1 MTGYPIFWT
10 PNGDKLVLYVREQV
24 PQQDGEGFEDQYR
37 YLVYTPNPAAFGEIS
52 LAGTALGMEPSESE
66 ALIIQS
72 DGTDGFSLGWLNL
85 DTGEFREESSI
96 DELNEGPYALSPS
109 QNILLHGDSSDNLRC
124 TDIHSLSVGS
134 NSGFQP
140 LISPGCYP
148 AWSHDGSKLAYTA
161 KGDPDFAPNKLL
173 ISNTDGTDP
182 ISVFGE
188 ELIADMGFPTWS
200 PSGTSIAFT
209 KGGQSGS
216 NAIYLVQIPFEV
228 ED

>member
-1 MTGYPIFWT
+1 MTGYPIFWA

-24 PQQDGEGFEDQYR
+24 SQQDGEGFEDQYR
-37 YLVYTPNPAAFGEIS
+37 YLAYTPSTETFDEIS

-72 DGTDGFSLGWLNL
+72 DGTIGFSLGWLNL
-85 DTGEFREESSI
+85 DTGEFREESAI
-96 DELNEGPYALSPS
+96 DELGEGPYSLSPN
-109 QNILLHGDSSDNLRC
+109 QNILLHGDSSDHIRC
-124 TDIHSLSVGS
+124 RNIQSVSIGS
-134 NSGFQP
+134 DNGFQP
-140 LISPGCYP
+140 LISLGCFP
-148 AWSHDGSKLAYTA
+148 AWSHDGLKLAYTA